1 MSGVAK
7 TQTRAIT
14 PRATS
19 PPTMRESRCCC
30 QTASL
35 ASLWSLP
42 SPLGTTT
49 LWVSG
54 GAQGSGLGVRS
65 SPLACRA
72 SLWFRDGPGWVRHTD
87 LANTGHFLLP
97 QGVRHDPN
105 MKYELQLA
113 NPKEFYHEV
122 HRPSHFLNF
131 ALLQEGEVYSADR
144 EDLYA

>member
-1 MSGVAK
+1 M
-7 TQTRAIT
+7 
-14 PRATS
+14 
-19 PPTMRESRCCC
+19 
-30 QTASL
+30 
-35 ASLWSLP
+35 
-42 SPLGTTT
+42 
-49 LWVSG
+49 
-54 GAQGSGLGVRS
+54 
-65 SPLACRA
+65 
-72 SLWFRDGPGWVRHTD
+72 RHTD